1 MWKEYKLSTARII
14 HTCRVF
20 THVVAETV
28 QGEVE
33 VVAEDVTEEE
43 AKGLVKFFNQR
54 NESSPKS
61 GR

>member
-1 MWKEYKLSTARII
+1 MKEYKLSTARII
-14 HTCRVF
+14 HTCRVI

-54 NESSPKS
+54 NESSPES
-61 GR
+61 GA